1 MKVAHEDQLN
11 QQRQI
16 QEKEKQEALARHQKQ
31 MQDNENLYR
40 AELHNQKSEFQK
52 SFDYNERTNREI
64 IEGQKD
70 RLLSAL
76 QSQKK
81 ELLDSSGKYL
91 DKKDDP
97 FYRLKSAPSVLKES
111 PWAYVLE
118 VQIPE
123 SQKDDIDVVVKENQL
138 VVSGTRR
145 YEDQI
150 EEGDHKVTTNNYQ
163 SYREAIDIDHPA
175 VEKAVTKEYKDGL
188 LTVRIPKMGM
198 KPPSV

>member
-1 MKVAHEDQLN
+1 M
-11 QQRQI
+11 
-16 QEKEKQEALARHQKQ
+16 
-31 MQDNENLYR
+31 
-40 AELHNQKSEFQK
+40 
-52 SFDYNERTNREI
+52 
-64 IEGQKD
+64 
-70 RLLSAL
+70 
-76 QSQKK
+76 
-81 ELLDSSGKYL
+81 
-91 DKKDDP
+91 
-97 FYRLKSAPSVLKES
+97 
-111 PWAYVLE
+111 
-118 VQIPE
+118 
-123 SQKDDIDVVVKENQL
+123 VVKENQL